1 MKYTIGLIFS
11 SICLFASCSETAKE
25 KKETVQYQ
33 QSKETIKQIEKKHPL
48 RFIQVESEDKKNII
62 GQRVVK
68 GSIVS
73 KATVAVYKDIVIRI
87 SFKAATGALLES
99 DQETINELLKPGTSI
114 DFKSKFFPPKGTEQ
128 VFVSVISA
136 GVE

>member
-1 MKYTIGLIFS
+1 MFVLIFAGLIF
-11 SICLFASCSETAKE
+11 LFSCSDAAKE
-25 KKETVQYQ
+25 KKESVQYQ
-33 QSKETIKQIEKKHPL
+33 QSKETIEQIEKKHPL

-68 GSIVS
+68 GSIAS

-99 DQETINELLKPGTSI
+99 DQETINELLKPGTSV

-128 VFVSVISA
+128 VSVTVISA